1 MKVVYLSIP
10 ALADKRH
17 IIIDGTRI
25 VNTAAP
31 ASGTIHLFDHGRPC
45 IQIDEPIQEAKKAEA
60 PH

>member
-10 ALADKRH
+10 ALADMRH
-17 IIIDGTRI
+17 IIIDGRRI

-31 ASGTIHLFDHGRPC
+31 ASGAIHLFDHGRIC
-45 IQIDEPIQEAKKAEA
+45 TRIEEPVPEIKKAEA